1 MEKLNDELRA
11 MQKAPVIQFPGM
23 TLPADVLCA
32 FTILALLLFLSSC
45 SDVDRANPAWINW
58 EAELSSSSSSEGTLE
73 NPSSSVDELSSVGQ
87 SSSSLGTL
95 PSSSGNSSS
104 MAPVASSSSI
114 AIIYGANL
122 IDIRDNASYPTVV
135 IGSQTWMAKNLNY
148 KPVSGNAWCYNND
161 SISNCANYGRLYDWN
176 AAMTACPTGWRLPSD
191 SDWVALEGEV
201 GGVSVAGTKLKA
213 NNALWVTNN
222 GKDAHGFSALPGGV
236 FEQVVNNFANIRS
249 MGYWWTA
256 TPDNLVVFA
265 RTMNSASAGLGRA
278 SYSGAWGLSVRCVKG
293 AGSSSVV
300 SSSSSFAPSSSS
312 VVASSSSLAQSSS
325 SVAGTSSS
333 IVGSSS
339 SSSATC
345 INIDGVNTVTDCR
358 DGLMYKTAAIGG
370 KTWMAENLNY
380 SSTGTFARCFNDS
393 LENCQKYGRLYDYST
408 AMTACPT
415 GWHLPSDGVL
425 VALED
430 SVGGTAT
437 AGTKLKAIS
446 GWNSSGNGTDD
457 YGFSALPGGYYN
469 GSSFVALGSNGVWW
483 TSTADGSANA
493 LYLDMDFSSANT
505 YHFSY
510 TQAGGHSVRCW
521 KY

>member
-1 MEKLNDELRA
+1 MNNEKARIGILENFNEELRVSLNGNRPEVVWLRA
-11 MQKAPVIQFPGM
+11 FP
-23 TLPADVLCA
+23 
-32 FTILALLLFLSSC
+32 ILALLLFLSSC
-45 SDVDRANPAWINW
+45 SDVDRTNPAGIDW
-58 EAELSSSSSSEGTLE
+58 EAELSSSSSEGTLE

-265 RTMNSASAGLGRA
+265 RTMNSASAGLGRG
-278 SYSGAWGLSVRCVKG
+278 SLSGAGGLSVRCVKG
-293 AGSSSVV
+293 
-300 SSSSSFAPSSSS
+300 
-312 VVASSSSLAQSSS
+312 VASS
-325 SVAGTSSS
+325 
-333 IVGSSS
+333 
-339 SSSATC
+339 
-345 INIDGVNTVTDCR
+345 
-358 DGLMYKTAAIGG
+358 
-370 KTWMAENLNY
+370 
-380 SSTGTFARCFNDS
+380 
-393 LENCQKYGRLYDYST
+393 
-408 AMTACPT
+408 
-415 GWHLPSDGVL
+415 
-425 VALED
+425 
-430 SVGGTAT
+430 
-437 AGTKLKAIS
+437 
-446 GWNSSGNGTDD
+446 
-457 YGFSALPGGYYN
+457 
-469 GSSFVALGSNGVWW
+469 
-483 TSTADGSANA
+483 
-493 LYLDMDFSSANT
+493 
-505 YHFSY
+505 
-510 TQAGGHSVRCW
+510 
-521 KY
+521 